1 MTAFVFQLHLNG
13 DIRCPGWITTNQ
25 FIKFEQLAVFI
36 QQRCGCPFPSSNITT
51 PQFTCHPSHDQHVT
65 YRASISTSTL
75 ARQELVTPL
84 EEWVRVHRS
93 LLLQGDRLGVDDMCP
108 VIIQSLDEEE
118 CEMSSPPVMVFSP
131 PVKMSGQPMMVT
143 ISTFLAAFVSALV
156 FGVALGSIAVIVILS
171 LCNLWNKKR

>member
-25 FIKFEQLAVFI
+25 FIKFEQLAMELAVFI

-75 ARQELVTPL
+75 ARVELVVAL
-84 EEWVRVHRS
+84 EEWQRVHRS
-93 LLLQGDRLGVDDMCP
+93 ILLQGERLSLDDTCP

-118 CEMSSPPVMVFSP
+118 CEVSRMVFSP
-131 PVKMSGQPMMVT
+131 DQPMMVT

-156 FGVALGSIAVIVILS
+156 YGAVLGSIAVIIILS
-171 LCNLWNKKR
+171 LCYLWNKKR